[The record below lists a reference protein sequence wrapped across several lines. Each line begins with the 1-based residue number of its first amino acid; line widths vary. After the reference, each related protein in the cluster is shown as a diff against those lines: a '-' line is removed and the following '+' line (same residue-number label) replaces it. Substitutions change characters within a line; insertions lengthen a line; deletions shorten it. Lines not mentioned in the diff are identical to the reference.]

1 MQSPNAAP
9 PQPAGG
15 APQTLFDKLWDA
27 HHVAD
32 LADGRSLIHI
42 DRHLLHDL
50 SSPQAFASLQA
61 QGRRVHS
68 PRRNVA
74 IADHIVSTAPGR
86 RTEHVP
92 GSEAMIAALESNAA
106 RTGIRH
112 YGVDDPDQGIVHVI
126 APELGLVLPG
136 MTVACGDS
144 HTSTLGALGAWA
156 WGIGTSEAEH
166 VLATQTLAMRRPR
179 AMRLTL
185 AGALPAGL
193 SAKDLTLH
201 VLRRIGVRG
210 AAAGF
215 LELAGAPVAA
225 LSMEE
230 RLTLCNMAIEA
241 GARAAVI
248 APDAVTIDYLRR
260 HAPAARL
267 DDAAQQ
273 AFRALRSDAGA
284 RYDTELDLTL
294 ALDAPQL
301 TWGTIPSQVAG
312 VHDVLPDPDDAAE
325 AGERT
330 ALRQAYRYMG
340 LTPGGVLAGV
350 PVQWVFIGSC
360 TNGRLSDLLAA
371 ARVVQGRRVAA
382 GVRALVVPGSQRVK
396 RAAEQLGLDRI
407 FLAAGFEWRE
417 PGCSMCVGMNADKVP
432 PGERCVSTSN
442 RNFEGRQGPGARTH
456 LASPA
461 SAAAAAIA
469 GAIIDHRDLV

>member
-1 MQSPNAAP
+1 MPLSAATE
-9 PQPAGG
+9 PAPAAG

-27 HHVAD
+27 HRVAD

-50 SSPQAFASLQA
+50 SSPQAFASLRA
-61 QGRRVHS
+61 QGRAVRD

-86 RTEHVP
+86 QAEQVP
-92 GSEAMIAALESNAA
+92 GGEAMIAALESNAA
-106 RTGIRH
+106 RFGIRH

-166 VLATQTLAMRRPR
+166 VLATQTLAMLRPR
-179 AMRLTL
+179 ALRLTL
-185 AGALPAGL
+185 AGALPPGL

-210 AAAGF
+210 ASAGF

-248 APDAVTIDYLRR
+248 APDDVTLAYLRR
-260 HAPAARL
+260 HAPAAC
-267 DDAAQQ
+267 DAAAQQ
-273 AFRALRSDAGA
+273 AFRALRSDPLA
-284 RYDTELDLTL
+284 RYDAELEVTL
-294 ALDAPQL
+294 ALDSPQL
-301 TWGTIPSQVAG
+301 TWGTSPAQVAG
-312 VHDVLPDPDDAAE
+312 VRERLPDPEDAAS
-325 AGERT
+325 AGER
-330 ALRQAYRYMG
+330 ASMQQAYRYMG
-340 LTPGGVLAGV
+340 LTPGAPLADV

-360 TNGRLSDLLAA
+360 TNGRLSDLQAA
-371 ARVVQGRRVAA
+371 AAIAQGRRVAP

-396 RAAEQLGLDRI
+396 RAAERLGLDRV
-407 FLAAGFEWRE
+407 FRDAGFEWRE

-461 SAAAAAIA
+461 SAAAAAVA
-469 GAIIDHRDLV
+469 GAIVDHRDLV

>member
-1 MQSPNAAP
+1 MTPSTPSGAASAP
-9 PQPAGG
+9 PR
-15 APQTLFDKLWDA
+15 TLFDHLWDS

-32 LADGRSLIHI
+32 LPDGRSLIHI

-50 SSPQAFASLQA
+50 SSPQAFSALRA
-61 QGRRVHS
+61 QGRTVHS
-68 PRRNVA
+68 PARNVA

-86 RTEHVP
+86 HGEHVD
-92 GSEAMIAALESNAA
+92 GSQAMIDALAANAA

-112 YGVDDPDQGIVHVI
+112 YGPDDPDQGIVHVI

-185 AGALPAGL
+185 QGALPAGL

-201 VLRRIGVRG
+201 VLRQLGVRG
-210 AAAGF
+210 AAVGF
-215 LELAGAPVAA
+215 LELAGEPVAA

-241 GARAAVI
+241 GARAALI
-248 APDAVTIDYLRR
+248 APDDVTLDYLRR
-260 HAPAARL
+260 HAPAVRG
-267 DDAAQQ
+267 DEAALAALA

-284 RYDTELDLTL
+284 RYESERAITLELQ
-294 ALDAPQL
+294 APQM
-301 TWGTIPSQVAG
+301 TWGVNPAQVVD
-312 VHDVLPDPDDAAE
+312 VHEPLPDPAAAD
-325 AGERT
+325 AGER
-330 ALRQAYRYMG
+330 AAMQQAYDYMG
-340 LTPGGVLAGV
+340 LRAGRPLAGV
-350 PVQWVFIGSC
+350 PVQWAFIGSC
-360 TNGRLSDLLAA
+360 TNGRLSDLQAA
-371 ARVVQGRRVAA
+371 AAVARGRRVAA

-396 RAAEQLGLDRI
+396 RAAEALGLDRV
-407 FLAAGFEWRE
+407 FLDAGFEWRE

-432 PGERCVSTSN
+432 AGQRCVSTSN

-469 GAIIDHRDLV
+469 GAIVDHRDLV

>member
-1 MQSPNAAP
+1 MPLSAAAHP
-9 PQPAGG
+9 AQPGR
-15 APQTLFDKLWDA
+15 APQTLFDKLWAA
-27 HHVAD
+27 HHVSD

-50 SSPQAFASLQA
+50 SSPQAFASLRA
-61 QGRRVHS
+61 RGRAVRD
-68 PRRNVA
+68 PGRNVA

-86 RTEHVP
+86 QAEQVP
-92 GSEAMIAALESNAA
+92 GSAAMISALADNAA
-106 RTGIRH
+106 RFGIRH

-166 VLATQTLAMRRPR
+166 ILATQTLAMLRPR
-179 AMRLTL
+179 ALRLTL
-185 AGALPAGL
+185 DGALPAGL

-215 LELAGAPVAA
+215 VELAGAPVAA
-225 LSMEE
+225 LSMEA

-248 APDAVTIDYLRR
+248 APDEVTLAYLRQ
-260 HAPAARL
+260 HAPAAF
-267 DDAAQQ
+267 DDPAAPR
-273 AFRALRSDAGA
+273 AFRAVRSDPGA
-284 RYDTELDLTL
+284 RYDAELALTL
-294 ALDAPQL
+294 ALDSPQL
-301 TWGTIPSQVAG
+301 TWGTSPAQVVG
-312 VHDVLPDPDDAAE
+312 VHERLPDPAE
-325 AGERT
+325 AADASER
-330 ALRQAYRYMG
+330 ASMLQAYRYMG
-340 LTPGGVLAGV
+340 LAPGAPLAGV
-350 PVQWVFIGSC
+350 PIQWAFIGSC
-360 TNGRLSDLLAA
+360 TNGRLSDLQAA
-371 ARVVQGRRVAA
+371 AAVAQGRRVAP

-396 RAAEQLGLDRI
+396 RAAEQLGLDRV
-407 FLAAGFEWRE
+407 FLDAGFEWRE

-442 RNFEGRQGPGARTH
+442 RNFEGRQGPGARSH

>member
-1 MQSPNAAP
+1 MPISAAAHP
-9 PQPAGG
+9 AQPGR
-15 APQTLFDKLWDA
+15 APQTLFDKLWAA
-27 HHVAD
+27 HHVSD

-50 SSPQAFASLQA
+50 SSPQAFASLRA
-61 QGRRVHS
+61 QGRAVRD
-68 PRRNVA
+68 PGRNVA

-86 RTEHVP
+86 QGEQVP
-92 GSEAMIAALESNAA
+92 GSAAMISALADNAA
-106 RTGIRH
+106 RFGIRH

-166 VLATQTLAMRRPR
+166 ILATQTLAMLRPR
-179 AMRLTL
+179 ALRLTL
-185 AGALPAGL
+185 DGALPAGL

-215 LELAGAPVAA
+215 VELAGAPVAA
-225 LSMEE
+225 LSMEA

-248 APDAVTIDYLRR
+248 APDEVTLAYLRQ
-260 HAPAARL
+260 HAPAAF
-267 DDAAQQ
+267 DDAAAPR
-273 AFRALRSDAGA
+273 AFRAVRSDPGA
-284 RYDTELDLTL
+284 RYDAELALTL
-294 ALDAPQL
+294 ALDSPQL
-301 TWGTIPSQVAG
+301 TWGTSPAQVVG
-312 VHDVLPDPDDAAE
+312 VNEPLPDPAE
-325 AGERT
+325 AADASER
-330 ALRQAYRYMG
+330 ASMQQAYRYMG
-340 LTPGGVLAGV
+340 LAPGAPLAGV
-350 PVQWVFIGSC
+350 PIQWAFIGSC
-360 TNGRLSDLLAA
+360 TNGRLSDLQAA
-371 ARVVQGRRVAA
+371 AAVAQGRRVAP

-396 RAAEQLGLDRI
+396 RAAEQLGLDRV
-407 FLAAGFEWRE
+407 FLDAGFEWRE

-442 RNFEGRQGPGARTH
+442 RNFEGRQGPGARSH